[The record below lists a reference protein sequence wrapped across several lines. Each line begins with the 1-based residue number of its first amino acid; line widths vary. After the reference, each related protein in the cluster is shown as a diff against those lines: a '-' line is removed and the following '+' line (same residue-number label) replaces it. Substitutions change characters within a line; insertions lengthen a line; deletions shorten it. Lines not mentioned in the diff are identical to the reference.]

1 MCSSNTPH
9 FFTLYITVFLFFSS
23 LPLNTVSNFHERKSV
38 EGPPA
43 AQSPRWIINFS
54 NMSYRWKN
62 STRLIIHT
70 RDVSK
75 GRSSKFRVKLVN
87 TKHLWNINSQLLA
100 AATIFLGSSVDVV
113 KFHWTDREF
122 LHFRRT
128 SFVIIWKFSTYSGS
142 LYIFIRRL
150 NELYSMLHSIRDH
163 VYIPFVANCSL

>member
-1 MCSSNTPH
+1 MTKKNHTPLKYLLCYYFKRIYIYIIPVCSPNTSH

-23 LPLNTVSNFHERKSV
+23 LPLNTVSNFHERKSM

-54 NMSYRWKN
+54 NIPYRWKN

-75 GRSSKFRVKLVN
+75 GRSKFRVKLVN

-100 AATIFLGSSVDVV
+100 PATIFLVVFECRCCQVSLNRSWISS
-113 KFHWTDREF
+113 F
-122 LHFRRT
+122 
-128 SFVIIWKFSTYSGS
+128 
-142 LYIFIRRL
+142 
-150 NELYSMLHSIRDH
+150 
-163 VYIPFVANCSL
+163 P